1 LQPSQISQA
10 QLEAQKLLGVS
21 EISVT
26 ALANRARVILGSE
39 RTASIFALIKKAPL
53 SRRSMLLPCLAEL
66 VVGTQYMGLA
76 WWGRPALDD
85 LGEDDPTLAVPDQLL
100 ARANFDYKLMQIAAW
115 LVDEAADQTW
125 GIPVDH
131 VDLNEG
137 RLYDR
142 VRLPES
148 AKIGERLL
156 VSFDSGGRVWAEVV
170 EKTTPGSKLEEKLGF
185 RRGVLGTK
193 LLDTFYHPAA
203 EIWWQWAVTQG
214 DEPLRL
220 PDEIPGTS
228 SDPFGVPVG
237 QLAVEKLTNWLRAR
251 GLDEAESGLPWAN
264 KADLW
269 RARGRLDLPTGRT
282 SDWLPLDRAIL
293 ALLDNEPDTLIQAL
307 AELAI

>member
-1 LQPSQISQA
+1 LKSSQINQA
-10 QLEAQKLLGVS
+10 QIEAQKLLGVS

-26 ALANRARVILGSE
+26 ALADRACAVLGSE

-66 VVGTQYMGLA
+66 IAGTQCMGLV

-85 LGEDDPTLAVPDQLL
+85 LGEDDPALAVPDQLL
-100 ARANFDYKLMQIAAW
+100 ARTSFDYKLMQIAAW
-115 LVDEAADQTW
+115 LVDEAADQSW
-125 GIPVDH
+125 GIPVAH

-142 VRLPES
+142 VGLPPN

-156 VSFDSGGRVWAEVV
+156 VAFDFGGRVWAEVV
-170 EKTTPGSKLEEKLGF
+170 EKTTPGSKLEERLGF
-185 RRGVLGTK
+185 RRGALGTK
-193 LLDTFYHPAA
+193 LLETFYHPAA
-203 EIWWQWAVTQG
+203 EIWWQWAVAQG

-228 SDPFGVPVG
+228 SDPFGDLVS
-237 QLAVEKLTNWLRAR
+237 QLAVEKLANWLRAR
-251 GLDEAESGLPWAN
+251 GVNDQESGLPWTD

-282 SDWLPLDRAIL
+282 SDWFPLDRAIL
-293 ALLDNEPDTLIQAL
+293 ALLDNEPTALIQAL
-307 AELAI
+307 SELAI